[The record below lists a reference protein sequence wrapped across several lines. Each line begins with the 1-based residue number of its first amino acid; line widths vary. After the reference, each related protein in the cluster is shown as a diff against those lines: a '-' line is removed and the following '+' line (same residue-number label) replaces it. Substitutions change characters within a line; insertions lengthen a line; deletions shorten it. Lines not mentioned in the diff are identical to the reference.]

1 MMPNLETPPI
11 SGCSQ
16 NGQQIA
22 DRLGRRKVIGQQTA
36 AQLLARLV
44 EAATTRSAIALVP
57 TKHYYD

>member
-1 MMPNLETPPI
+1 MMQIWAYSPI
-11 SGCSQ
+11 SGYSQ
-16 NGQQIA
+16 NVQEIA
-22 DRLGRRKVIGQQTA
+22 HRLGRSKEVGQRSA